1 MGELPRN
8 YILSWWINASHSVA
22 NWNAQISK
30 MHRQMRK
37 EASILKQANRVI
49 QTEREL
55 KMKTQDCEFM
65 QTNKNLH
72 LKKLGRLLTFFLGF
86 VIWPLDYLIMSK

>member
-1 MGELPRN
+1 
-8 YILSWWINASHSVA
+8 
-22 NWNAQISK
+22 
-30 MHRQMRK
+30 MRK

-55 KMKTQDCEFM
+55 KTKTQDCEFM

-72 LKKLGRLLTFFLGF
+72 LKKLARLLTFFLGF
-86 VIWPLDYLIMSK
+86 VI